1 MLKKLSIAVALVGF
15 AATLSAQVSPYP
27 DTFKVNYFQNANC
40 IDVPDATVQITNVGT
55 QIGSK
60 LEPSG
65 NLCALIYVFRPDQ
78 ELSECCGCRIT
89 PDGLRTIS
97 VDHDLTKNP
106 LTGPSTTLQTGLVKI
121 VSSLSCEPS
130 NPIPAT
136 GVKAWLTHIQTTFSL
151 GPPLGYDTETEF
163 SDSNLSAGELNSLK
177 SKCAAIEAVGSG
189 AGKCTCGEV
198 YDSLGGA

>member
-106 LTGPSTTLQTGLVKI
+106 VTGPITTLQTGLVKI
-121 VSSLSCEPS
+121 VSSLSCDPT
-130 NPIPAT
+130 NPNRRRAS
-136 GVKAWLTHIQTTFSL
+136 KL
-151 GPPLGYDTETEF
+151 G
-163 SDSNLSAGELNSLK
+163 
-177 SKCAAIEAVGSG
+177 
-189 AGKCTCGEV
+189 
-198 YDSLGGA
+198 